1 MEDAVAAAVPVPHR
15 RWTGWKSEVREAFF
29 FTWHHA
35 ASCAFAAWIFLWLG
49 LTKRFEIPGLARY
62 DLMLLLCLGFQ
73 AFVVWRRIETVD
85 ELKVICLF
93 HLLGLSME
101 IVKVRYG
108 SWNYP
113 DAGHARIGGVPLFS
127 GFMYASVASFMC
139 QAWRRLDLVMVRWPR
154 QNVAVA
160 IAAAIYLNFYTN
172 LFLPDV
178 RWAIL
183 AALVLAFRRTWVE
196 YTPHRIRRRMPILVA
211 FGLIAFFIWL
221 AENLGTLLSAWRYPS
236 QHHGWRPVY
245 LQKLSSWYLLVIV
258 SLLIVVELKRA
269 KLRRAGLLL
278 PDRIGHA

>member
-1 MEDAVAAAVPVPHR
+1 MHEGTLAADAPPHR
-15 RWTGWKSEVREAFF
+15 RWTGLRSEVREAFF
-29 FTWHHA
+29 FTYHLA
-35 ASCAFAAWIFLWLG
+35 ASCAFAVWIFLWLG
-49 LTKRFEIPGLARY
+49 LTRWIAVPGIARF

-85 ELKVICLF
+85 ELKVICVF
-93 HLLGLSME
+93 HLLGLAME

-108 SWNYP
+108 SWSYP
-113 DAGHARIGGVPLFS
+113 GAGALKVLDVPLFS

-154 QNVAVA
+154 PLVAVP
-160 IAAAIYLNFYTN
+160 IAAAIYGNFFTN
-172 LFLPDV
+172 LFLPDA

-183 AALVLAFRRTWVE
+183 PLLLVAFGRTWVE
-196 YTPHRIRRRMPILVA
+196 YTPLRIRRRMPILVT

-221 AENLGTLLSAWRYPS
+221 AENIGTFLSAWRYPS

-269 KLRRAGLLL
+269 KLRRAGLLV
-278 PDRIGHA
+278 PGRIGHA

>member
-1 MEDAVAAAVPVPHR
+1 MDLVTGAVPHR
-15 RWTGWKSEVREAFF
+15 RWTGIRSELREALF

-35 ASCAFAAWIFLWLG
+35 ASCAFALWIFFWLG
-49 LTKRFEIPGLARY
+49 VTRWIEVPGLPRY

-73 AFVVWRRIETVD
+73 AYVVWRRIETLD
-85 ELKVICLF
+85 ELRVICLF
-93 HLLGLSME
+93 HVLGLSME
-101 IVKVRYG
+101 IVKVRFG
-108 SWNYP
+108 SWSYP
-113 DAGHARIGGVPLFS
+113 GPGYAKVLGVPLFS

-154 QNVAVA
+154 PLIAVP

-172 LFLPDV
+172 LILPDA

-183 AALVLAFRRTWVE
+183 PALLVAFRRTWVE
-196 YTPHRIRRRMPILVA
+196 YTPCRIRRRMPILLA

-221 AENLGTLLSAWRYPS
+221 AENVGTFLSAWRYPS

-258 SLLIVVELKRA
+258 SLLIVVELKRT
-269 KLRRAGLLL
+269 KLRRAGLLI
-278 PDRIGHA
+278 PGRIGHA